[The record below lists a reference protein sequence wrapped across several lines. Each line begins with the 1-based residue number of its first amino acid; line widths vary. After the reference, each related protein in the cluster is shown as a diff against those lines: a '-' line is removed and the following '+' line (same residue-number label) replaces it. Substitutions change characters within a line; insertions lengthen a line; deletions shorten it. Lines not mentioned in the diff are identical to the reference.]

1 METWRQRNSRN
12 VLWHRVHYPH
22 ICGFASEIVLVNWN
36 YGAFEVLQK
45 AWSCPY
51 VEFFLATSP
60 IFARIWKITVPLDS
74 ANFLNVR
81 LDEFLNLNFFVVLGS
96 PFGVLVIWWVVTP
109 KRHPFG
115 WLPISSVSL
124 VCNKTFPVDYV
135 SIVVRIPEKLQF
147 FVSFSPHVGNFVY
160 FSWQQNLL
168 PTY

>member
-1 METWRQRNSRN
+1 MHSFNFQTMKGFKKHGRIMETWRQRNSRN

-81 LDEFLNLNFFVVLGS
+81 LDEFLNLNFFCGFGFPIWGS
-96 PFGVLVIWWVVTP
+96 CYLV
-109 KRHPFG
+109 G
-115 WLPISSVSL
+115 
-124 VCNKTFPVDYV
+124 CNPQKAPLWMASHQF
-135 SIVVRIPEKLQF
+135 SIIGLQ
-147 FVSFSPHVGNFVY
+147 
-160 FSWQQNLL
+160 
-168 PTY
+168 